1 MKVTAKVVRS
11 GAWWAIE
18 VPEVVGVYSQAKR
31 LDQVPRITA
40 DAVATMLDIEPDDVE
55 VSIKPRL
62 REEVRKDVDEAIR
75 LSREAEQAQAAASTQ
90 MRRAVVDAIKEGLTV
105 RDIATL
111 LEISP
116 QRVSQLSPQ
125 RKEKVGA

>member
-18 VPEVVGVYSQAKR
+18 VPEVTGVYSQAKR
-31 LDQVPRITA
+31 LDQVPEVTA
-40 DAVATMLDIEPDDVE
+40 DAVATMLDIEPDEVE

-62 REEVRKDVDEAIR
+62 REEVRKDVAEAIR
-75 LSREAEQAQAAASTQ
+75 LSREAERAQAAASAQ
-90 MRRAVVDAIKEGLTV
+90 MRRAVVDAIREGLTV
-105 RDIATL
+105 RDTATL

-116 QRVSQLSPQ
+116 QRVSQLSPR
-125 RKEKVGA
+125 RKEKIGA